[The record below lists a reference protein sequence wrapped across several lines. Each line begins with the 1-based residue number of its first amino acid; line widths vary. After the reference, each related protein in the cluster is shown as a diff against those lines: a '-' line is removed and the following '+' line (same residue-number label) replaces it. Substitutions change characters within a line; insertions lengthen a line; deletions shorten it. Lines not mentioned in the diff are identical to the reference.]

1 MGQSPLIAGGARHA
15 GADDLSHRILIA
27 RWGTAVV
34 AADGRCSAEVDD
46 LSHRF
51 KH

>member
-27 RWGTAVV
+27 RWGTAVP
-34 AADGRCSAEVDD
+34 ADARGSAEVDD